1 MNITGKITG
10 IKYKVSLAETLKVVD
25 IMDFSINESSAYEH
39 TEFIFSNSLIGDKQ
53 VLISELLREA
63 GENGFEVRIEGVKC

>member
-25 IMDFSINESSAYEH
+25 IRDFNVNESPA
-39 TEFIFSNSLIGDKQ
+39 FCLVQDGANSFAVFG
-53 VLISELLREA
+53 
-63 GENGFEVRIEGVKC
+63 